1 MKRLVVLLCAL
12 SATLNL
18 VAQPVD
24 VSPETPAIP
33 VADPAP
39 EATPVAEPAP
49 EPAPEAAPA
58 PEATPTPETT
68 TTPPPAP
75 ETPVEV
81 PMTAIPVP
89 DPAPEAGIPDPAP
102 VVESAT
108 LPEPKLIQ
116 LAPGPEAQQ
125 QIQEALIV
133 AEPGSI
139 IELAEGRYV
148 LSMGLSLDVDGCTI
162 RGAGM
167 DKTILDFSQQNAGSE
182 GLLVTADNVLLHDF
196 AIENAKGN
204 CFKSNAANNLTLRRI
219 RAEWTAGPKESN
231 GAYGLYPVSGKG
243 LLLEEC
249 IVRGA
254 SDAGIYVGQTENI
267 IVRKN
272 RVEYNVAGIEIENC
286 YFADVYEN
294 VATLNTGGILVFD
307 LPGLPKQR
315 GHDVRVFKNEVFDN
329 STKNFAPKG
338 NIVAKVP
345 TGTGVMVMSNAN
357 VHVFENTIKDHGTV
371 NVLVCSYLLSGN
383 EIVDPNYYPFP
394 EGISIHNNVF
404 GSVGDSPDGDF
415 GTMAV
420 GMLGLPLPDIIW
432 DGVMNPAKAENGQM
446 PEALRVYVDNNTK
459 DGGGEIAFANVDA
472 LRSITDPAAA
482 IINRDVSVHAGTL
495 PEPAPIVLPGA
506 R

>member
-1 MKRLVVLLCAL
+1 MYRIIVLLCAICTSL
-12 SATLNL
+12 G
-18 VAQPVD
+18 VIAQPPD

-33 VADPAP
+33 VADPT
-39 EATPVAEPAP
+39 ATPAPAP
-49 EPAPEAAPA
+49 EVPAPAPEVPVPAPETPAPAPAEVPMTEVPAPAPA
-58 PEATPTPETT
+58 PEAGTPE
-68 TTPPPAP
+68 
-75 ETPVEV
+75 
-81 PMTAIPVP
+81 
-89 DPAPEAGIPDPAP
+89 PAP
-102 VVESAT
+102 VVESAALT
-108 LPEPKLIQ
+108 VPKVVQ

-125 QIQEALIV
+125 QIQEAFIV
-133 AEPGSI
+133 AEPGTI
-139 IELAEGRYV
+139 LEFAEGRY
-148 LSMGLSLDVDGCTI
+148 LLTMGLSLDVDGCTI

-167 DKTILDFSQQNAGSE
+167 DKTILDFSQQDAGSE

-204 CFKSNAANNLTLRRI
+204 CFKSNAANNLTLRRL
-219 RAEWTAGPKESN
+219 RAEWTGGPKETN
-231 GAYGLYPVSGKG
+231 GAYGLYPVSGNG

-249 IVRGA
+249 IVKGA
-254 SDAGIYVGQTENI
+254 SDAGIYVGQTEQI

-286 YFADVYEN
+286 YSADVYEN

-315 GHDVRVFKNEVFDN
+315 GHDVRVFKNEVFNN
-329 STKNFAPKG
+329 STKNFAPAG
-338 NIVAKVP
+338 NIVGKVP

-357 VHVFENTIKDHGTV
+357 VHIFENNIRDHGTV

-404 GSVGDSPDGDF
+404 GKVGNSPDGDF

-446 PEALRVYVDNNTK
+446 PEALRIYVDNNTK
-459 DGGGEIAFANVDA
+459 EGGGEIAFANVDA
-472 LRSITDPAAA
+472 LRAITDPATAVV
-482 IINRDVSVHAGTL
+482 NRDVSVHAGTI
-495 PEPAPIVLPGA
+495 PEPAPILLPGA